1 VSDRVKPRKLK
12 GFRDYPPELM
22 VPRQHLMD
30 KMRKQAALLGFQPID
45 TPALEYGE
53 TLLGQGGGDTD
64 KEVYR
69 FVDHGEREVAL
80 RFDLTVPF
88 ARFVAEHQGTMQLPF
103 KKLQIGPVWRGEKPQ
118 KGRYREFY
126 QCDLDIIGV
135 DSEAADIEILGAFQ
149 SILSDMDVG
158 KFTIR
163 VGNRNLLAAVI
174 NECLPNLSDSGVK
187 ALLIAIDKLD
197 KIGADKVINL
207 ITTTIENA
215 TEEGARLL
223 IEKVTGDAFASIAED
238 NEELKKFKSTI
249 ECLQSMAAIAGNGTI
264 KPDLSI
270 ARGLAYYTGI
280 VFETVLDDLPNFGSI
295 CSGGR
300 YNDLASRFSSKEL
313 PGVGGSI
320 GLDRLVAC
328 LEELGRL
335 PEIKKAEVFVAIA
348 SDDGRAYGFEIA
360 TTLRNA
366 GIATDIGMQKKLKK
380 QFGFADKSGA
390 KFVITVGGSE
400 MENRVFSCKTLTT
413 GQEQKDLPFADLVK
427 HFKAL

>member
-1 VSDRVKPRKLK
+1 MTDRVKPRKLK

-30 KMRKQAALLGFQPID
+30 KMRHQAALLGFQQID

-69 FVDHGEREVAL
+69 FIDHGDREVAL

-88 ARFVAEHQGTMQLPF
+88 ARFVAEHQGTMLLPF
-103 KKLQIGPVWRGEKPQ
+103 KKLQIGLVWRGEKPQ

-149 SILSDMDVG
+149 TILSDMNIG
-158 KFTIR
+158 PFTIR
-163 VGNRNLLAAVI
+163 VGNRGLLTAVI
-174 NECLPNLSDSGVK
+174 NECLPGLDEK
-187 ALLIAIDKLD
+187 AIKSLLIAIDKLE
-197 KIGADKVINL
+197 KIGADKVVHL
-207 ITTTIENA
+207 MTTTIDGT
-215 TEEGARLL
+215 TEAGTRQL
-223 IEKVTGDAFASIAED
+223 IAKITGDAFTAIASDNAE
-238 NEELKKFKSTI
+238 LIKYRATI
-249 ECLQSMAAIAGNGTI
+249 ECLQAMASLSGNGKI
-264 KPDLSI
+264 VPDLSI

-280 VFETVLDDLPNFGSI
+280 VFETVLDELPMFGSI

-320 GLDRLVAC
+320 GLDRLIAC

-335 PEIKKAEVFVAIA
+335 PTCTGTEVFVAIA
-348 SDDGRAYGFEIA
+348 SDDGRPYAFEIA
-360 TTLRNA
+360 SVLRNA
-366 GIATDIGMQKKLKK
+366 GISTDIGMQKKLKK
-380 QFGFADKSGA
+380 QFNFADKSGA
-390 KFVITVGGSE
+390 KHVITVGGTE
-400 MENRVFSCKTLTT
+400 LENRVYSLKTLAT
-413 GQEQKDLPFADLVK
+413 GAEERDLPFAGLVEK
-427 HFKAL
+427 FK